1 MKLTAK
7 DTPLSDSGIFRKALE
22 KYLEAL
28 IELKGDAWCMDV
40 RDERRKMARLTAGV
54 LENAA
59 FLEREVRTVDPN
71 ERLIRCDCGKDVVL
85 RLLGG
90 QYQDSY
96 VGRCTCKK
104 GWLLSDMPAK
114 LPF

>member
-1 MKLTAK
+1 MATAK
-7 DTPLSDSGIFRKALE
+7 ETQLPDSDIFRKALE

-40 RDERRKMARLTAGV
+40 REDRRKMAKLVSGILA
-54 LENAA
+54 NAA
-59 FLEREVRTVDPN
+59 FLEREVRTVGPN
-71 ERLIRCDCGKDVVL
+71 EQRVRCKCGKDVIM

-90 QYQDSY
+90 QYPDSY
-96 VGRCTCKK
+96 VGRCTCGK
-104 GWLLSDMPAK
+104 GWALEDLPAK